1 MSKAGLA
8 LKYQLMCKNI
18 EYSEID
24 GYIISSD
31 IRRKGKGSILE
42 IVSILMKD
50 PFAMPQID
58 DAINIARYIV
68 EDNSESKIMFDESRS
83 IESSVVKTVLKN
95 LVGKYSLF

>member
-1 MSKAGLA
+1 
-8 LKYQLMCKNI
+8 MCKNI